1 LHEPSSDLAVV
12 VLADADDVGV
22 ARLVASLARRAH
34 VSWWR
39 FGLPES
45 ALSAHLDDRGF
56 LLEQPGA
63 SLSSAEL
70 QRADI
75 VIYRRRL
82 LQPRP
87 LVASELPSPAD
98 RSFSER
104 EWTSLIDGLLLAE
117 ARRGGPTWLNQ
128 PSATLV
134 ANNKLALLLIAARS
148 GLPVPPFSVSTPV
161 RPPSARR
168 QAFVTKAISA
178 DEQIDDVRYLSTALV
193 PPEHA
198 QQLWGEQVS
207 TPALLQEYVAP
218 SCELRVFYMLGDF
231 LCLALTPSREHVD
244 IRHAPRASLSPRVH
258 DLSVELRE
266 ALDRLARSFALGYC
280 TFDLIVPDEG
290 SPVLVDITPNGDWDY
305 FESDANPIVTEFLV
319 DTIVDGA
326 SRRTRE
332 RE

>member
-1 LHEPSSDLAVV
+1 ML
-12 VLADADDVGV
+12 
-22 ARLVASLARRAH
+22 
-34 VSWWR
+34 WWR

-45 ALSAHLDDRGF
+45 ALSAHLDDHGF

-70 QRADI
+70 QHADV

-117 ARRGGPTWLNQ
+117 ERRGGPIWLNP

-168 QAFVTKAISA
+168 QAFVTKSISA
-178 DEQIDDVRYLSTALV
+178 DERIDYDRYLSTALV
-193 PPEHA
+193 PPGHV
-198 QQLWGEQVS
+198 QQLRGAHIS

-218 SCELRVFYMLGDF
+218 SRELRVFYMLGDF
-231 LCLALTPSREHVD
+231 LCLALTPSQEHVD
-244 IRHAPRASLSPRVH
+244 IRHAPRASLLPRVH
-258 DLSVELRE
+258 DLSAELR
-266 ALDRLARSFALGYC
+266 AGLDQLARSFGLGYC
-280 TFDLIVPDEG
+280 TFDLIIPDEG
-290 SPVLVDITPNGDWDY
+290 SPVLVDVTPNGDWDY
-305 FESDANPIVTEFLV
+305 FESDEHPIVTEFLV
-319 DTIVDGA
+319 DTIVGGG